1 MMNSMNCDI
10 SAVLFDERRIQT
22 RIREIGAL
30 INSDYKD
37 SVPVIIGVLKG
48 GFIFLSDLVRAITIP
63 VELDF
68 LAISSYGSGT
78 TTSGVVKIRKDID
91 VDISDRDV
99 IIVEDIVDSGLSL
112 QYIKDYIW
120 KHKPA
125 SLRTCI
131 LLDKPAAH
139 KIEVSFD
146 YVGFEVGNEFVL
158 GYGLD
163 FGERYRN
170 LPYIGILKEECYQ

>member
-1 MMNSMNCDI
+1 MTSMNCDMSKI
-10 SAVLFDERRIQT
+10 LFSEEQ
-22 RIREIGAL
+22 IRNRVDKLAQQITT
-30 INSDYKD
+30 DYGDKN
-37 SVPVIIGVLKG
+37 PVIISILKG
-48 GFIFLSDLVRAITIP
+48 GFIFMSDLIRSIEVP

-78 TTSGVVKIRKDID
+78 SSSGVVKIKKDID
-91 VDISDRDV
+91 IDLTGRDV

-112 QYIKDYIW
+112 QYIRDYIS

-125 SLRTCI
+125 SIKVCV

-139 KIEVSFD
+139 KMNVSFE
-146 YVGFEVGNEFVL
+146 YVGFNIGNEFVV

-163 FGERYRN
+163 YNEKYRN
-170 LPYIGILKEECYQ
+170 LPYIGILKKEIYS

>member
-1 MMNSMNCDI
+1 MNLMNCDI
-10 SAVLFDERRIQT
+10 SAVLFDERRIQN
-22 RIREIGAL
+22 RIREIGQQ
-30 INSDYKD
+30 INNDYEGK
-37 SVPVIIGVLKG
+37 VPVIIGVLKG

-63 VELDF
+63 IEIDF

-78 TTSGVVKIRKDID
+78 STSGIVKIRKDID
-91 VDISDRDV
+91 IDLLDRDV

-125 SLRTCI
+125 SLRTCV
-131 LLDKPAAH
+131 LLDKPQAH
-139 KIEVSFD
+139 KIETSFE
-146 YVGFEVGNEFVL
+146 YVGFEVGNEFVV

-163 FGERYRN
+163 FAERYRN
-170 LPYIGILKEECYQ
+170 LPFIGILKEECYT